1 MTTFSYI
8 NVLKSAR
15 INELNSQGQ
24 IDYGEQQ
31 GSTQLLQKKQTQ
43 KQSLIRSKGKEGGK
57 EGGQYRPEVL
67 STLLSTTERIVQQID
82 SVE

>member
-1 MTTFSYI
+1 M
-8 NVLKSAR
+8 N
-15 INELNSQGQ
+15 NG
-24 IDYGEQQ
+24 
-31 GSTQLLQKKQTQ
+31 Q
-43 KQSLIRSKGKEGGK
+43 KQGASLMSKQKPSVIKSRGREGEK

>member
-1 MTTFSYI
+1 VNMGQKQGANLMT
-8 NVLKSAR
+8 K
-15 INELNSQGQ
+15 
-24 IDYGEQQ
+24 
-31 GSTQLLQKKQTQ
+31 Q
-43 KQSLIRSKGKEGGK
+43 KQSVIKSRGKEGGK

>member
-1 MTTFSYI
+1 VNMGQKQGVNLMT
-8 NVLKSAR
+8 K
-15 INELNSQGQ
+15 
-24 IDYGEQQ
+24 
-31 GSTQLLQKKQTQ
+31 Q
-43 KQSLIRSKGKEGGK
+43 KQSVIKSRGKEGGK